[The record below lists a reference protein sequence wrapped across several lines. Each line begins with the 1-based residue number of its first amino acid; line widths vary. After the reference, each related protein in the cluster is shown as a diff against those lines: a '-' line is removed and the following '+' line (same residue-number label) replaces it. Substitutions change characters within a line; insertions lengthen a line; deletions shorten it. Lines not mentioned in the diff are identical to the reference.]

1 LSEKAGGKGWALEFN
16 PGNDWHGSR
25 AELSQFSFNLFRFL
39 ADHDVSMISL
49 LAWNSNALD
58 AGIKDTG
65 VDDAVKRFLAE
76 GPDAG
81 NAR

>member
-1 LSEKAGGKGWALEFN
+1 
-16 PGNDWHGSR
+16 
-25 AELSQFSFNLFRFL
+25 LFRFV

-65 VDDAVKRFLAE
+65 VDDAVKRFLAK

-81 NAR
+81 NVP